1 MECGKEGRKEGGRD
15 MAYKTAGKIAAEL
28 LKEWNIDHIYGMPGD
43 SINELINEL
52 RHEKNSL
59 RFIQV
64 RHEETAALAAAADA
78 KLTGKIGVCL
88 SIAGPGAVHLLN
100 GLYDAKA
107 DGVPVLAITGQV
119 ASNEIG
125 RDMFQEIGL
134 ERMFENVSVFNQQV
148 HSAEAL
154 PDLLNQAIR
163 TAYSQ
168 KGVAV
173 LSVSDD
179 LFAEKIKRKPAYTS
193 ALYIDGGLQPKKSQL
208 LQCAQLI
215 NQAKQPV
222 ILAGKG
228 MKSAGY
234 ELLEF
239 ADKAAA
245 PIIITLPAKGVVPD
259 RHPYVLGNL
268 GHIGTKPASEAME
281 ECDLLIMLGTSF
293 PYRDYLPEDTP
304 AIQLDADPAKIGK
317 RYPVTAGLVCD
328 AKTGLAEL
336 TKTIERK
343 TNRSFLESCT
353 EYMNKWRYH
362 IEKDEQKATDP
373 LKPQQV
379 IARLQDAVADD
390 AVLSVDVGNVTVW
403 MARHF
408 DMDDQDF
415 LISSWLGTMGCG
427 LPGAIAAKLSHPE
440 RQAVAV
446 CGDGGFS
453 MSMHD
458 FPTAVKYDLPIVIV
472 ILNNQNLGMIQYEQQ
487 EKGHIEFATKLENVD
502 YAKFAEACGG
512 KGFSVKK
519 HEELIPALK
528 NAFKSQTAAVIDVA
542 IEDEPPLPG
551 KISYTQAASFS
562 KYMLKK
568 FVEKKEL
575 DLPPLKKSLRRLF

>member
-1 MECGKEGRKEGGRD
+1 
-15 MAYKTAGKIAAEL
+15 MANKTAGKIAAEL
-28 LKEWNIDHIYGMPGD
+28 LKEWNIHHVYGMPGD
-43 SINELINEL
+43 SINEWIDDL
-52 RHEKNSL
+52 RHEESNI

-64 RHEETAALAAAADA
+64 RHEETAALAAAAEA

-107 DGVPVLAITGQV
+107 DGAPVLAITGQV
-119 ASNEIG
+119 SSNQIG
-125 RDMFQEIGL
+125 RDYFQEIGL
-134 ERMFENVSVFNQQV
+134 ERLFEDVSVFNQQV

-168 KGVAV
+168 KGPAV

-179 LFAEKIKRKPAYTS
+179 VFAERVERKPVYTS
-193 ALYIDGGLQPKKSQL
+193 ALYIDGDLRPKQSQL

-215 NQAKQPV
+215 NEAKKPV
-222 ILAGKG
+222 ILAGRG
-228 MKSAGY
+228 MKAARE
-234 ELLEF
+234 ELLAF

-245 PIIITLPAKGVVPD
+245 PIIITLPAKGIVPD
-259 RHPYVLGNL
+259 RHPHMLGNL
-268 GHIGTKPASEAME
+268 GHIGTKPAYEAME

-293 PYRDYLPEDTP
+293 PYRDYLPEG
-304 AIQLDADPAKIGK
+304 AAAVQLDNNPAKIGK
-317 RYPVTAGLVCD
+317 RYPVKAALVCD
-328 AKTGLAEL
+328 AKLGLAEL
-336 TKTIERK
+336 TRTIERK

-353 EYMNKWRYH
+353 EHMNKWRQQL
-362 IEKDEQKATDP
+362 EKDEQVATSP

-379 IARLQDAVADD
+379 IARLEDAVADD

-408 DMDDQDF
+408 QMTGQEF

-427 LPGAIAAKLSHPE
+427 LPGAISAKLSHPG
-440 RQAVAV
+440 RQVVAV

-458 FPTAVKYDLPIVIV
+458 FPTAVKYDLPLVVVIF
-472 ILNNQNLGMIQYEQQ
+472 NNQNLGMIQYEQQ
-487 EKGHIEFATKLENVD
+487 EKGHLEYATDLENID
-502 YAKFAEACGG
+502 FAKFAEACGG
-512 KGFSVKK
+512 KGFSVVK

-528 NAFKSQTAAVIDVA
+528 SAFASQKPAIIDVT

-551 KISYTQAASFS
+551 KISYTQAANYS
-562 KYMLKK
+562 KYMVKK
-568 FVEKKEL
+568 FFGKKEL
-575 DLPPLKKSLRRLF
+575 DLPPLKKSIKRLF